1 MNNDQ
6 AKNLEQIDKTN
17 LFHPITNLKSHTS
30 EDVLILDRGEGIY
43 VYDKQ
48 GKKYLEGLA
57 GLWCT
62 SLGYGVKELAEAA
75 SEQMTKLGYASLFT
89 SKSHEPA
96 ILLSEKL
103 IEMSPYDKGKVFF
116 GNSGSDANDTQL
128 KLYTY
133 YNNALGNTSKKKII
147 SRIKGYHGVTVASAS
162 MTGLPAQ
169 HKLFD
174 LPADGFFH
182 IDTPHF
188 YRGALKD
195 ESEEQYVNRLTQNLD
210 NLIIK
215 EGPENI
221 AAMIAE
227 PLMGAGGVIIPP
239 KNYFPSIQKVL
250 TKYSI
255 PLIDD
260 EVVCAF
266 GRTGT
271 VWGAE
276 TFDMKPSSI
285 TIAKALSS
293 GYIPIS
299 AVIVPDEL
307 YDPIKDASGDI
318 GIFGHGYTYSG
329 HPVSCAVALK
339 TLEIYERDKIFDH
352 VVTVSDHFQSRVNK
366 LNSFE
371 SVGEA
376 RGVGLICGIELV
388 SNKASKEGFTPIG
401 SAGRVVAKIC
411 QDEGLIV
418 RAIGDVIAMCPP
430 LIITKNQI
438 DEMFDIFEL
447 SLIKAESKIL

>member
-1 MNNDQ
+1 
-6 AKNLEQIDKTN
+6 
-17 LFHPITNLKSHTS
+17 
-30 EDVLILDRGEGIY
+30 
-43 VYDKQ
+43 
-48 GKKYLEGLA
+48 
-57 GLWCT
+57 
-62 SLGYGVKELAEAA
+62 
-75 SEQMTKLGYASLFT
+75 
-89 SKSHEPA
+89 
-96 ILLSEKL
+96 
-103 IEMSPYDKGKVFF
+103 
-116 GNSGSDANDTQL
+116 
-128 KLYTY
+128 
-133 YNNALGNTSKKKII
+133 
-147 SRIKGYHGVTVASAS
+147 
-162 MTGLPAQ
+162 
-169 HKLFD
+169 
-174 LPADGFFH
+174 
-182 IDTPHF
+182 
-188 YRGALKD
+188 
-195 ESEEQYVNRLTQNLD
+195 
-210 NLIIK
+210 
-215 EGPENI
+215 
-221 AAMIAE
+221 MIAE

-388 SNKASKEGFTPIG
+388 SNKASKEGFTPMG

-447 SLIKAESKIL
+447 SLTKAESKIL